1 MADKNT
7 TIDVSPAEIISD
19 LPPWTTDHE
28 TVRYAFL
35 LMMCQAFQD
44 KMMAYY
50 KAGTTPADKTTRLY
64 EIRDKLRDIRCVG
77 GDGQSFSIGLTSSM
91 GCQGN
96 EKPVDGVCM
105 NTR

>member
-7 TIDVSPAEIISD
+7 TIDISPAEITSD
-19 LPPWTTDHE
+19 IPFWTSEPE

-35 LMMCQAFQD
+35 IMMCQAFQD

-50 KAGTTPADKTTRLY
+50 KAGTTDADKTDRLY
-64 EIRDKLRDIRCVG
+64 LIRDKLTAISFG
-77 GDGQSFSIGLTSSM
+77 EGDQIFSIRPNGL
-91 GCQGN
+91 GACQGS

-105 NTR
+105 NT

>member
-7 TIDVSPAEIISD
+7 TIDVSPAESISD
-19 LPPWTTDHE
+19 FPDWTTNHE

-35 LMMCQAFQD
+35 LMLCQAFQD

-50 KAGTTPADKTTRLY
+50 KAGGSDADKTTRLY
-64 EIRDKLRDIRCVG
+64 AIRDRLKQSGFDGYSIAPNGVG
-77 GDGQSFSIGLTSSM
+77 A
-91 GCQGN
+91 CQGN

>member
-19 LPPWTTDHE
+19 FPDWTTNHE

-50 KAGTTPADKTTRLY
+50 KAGGSDAEKQRRLY
-64 EIRDKLRDIRCVG
+64 VIRDKLKEISI
-77 GDGQSFSIGLTSSM
+77 DGYSIAPNSSM
-91 GCQGN
+91 ACQGN
-96 EKPVDGVCM
+96 EKPVDGLCM

>member
-7 TIDVSPAEIISD
+7 TIDVSPAEIISG
-19 LPPWTTDHE
+19 LPTWITDYE
-28 TVRYAFL
+28 TMRYAFL

-50 KAGTTPADKTTRLY
+50 KAGHTDDDKTTRLY
-64 EIRDKLRDIRCVG
+64 AIRDRLTAISLG
-77 GDGQSFSIGLTSSM
+77 GYSIAPNSSM
-91 GCQGN
+91 ACQGN
-96 EKPVDGVCM
+96 EKPVDRVCM

>member
-19 LPPWTTDHE
+19 LPHWTTQPE

-35 LMMCQAFQD
+35 IMMCQALQD
-44 KMMAYY
+44 KMIAYY
-50 KAGTTPADKTTRLY
+50 KAGTSDVDRATRLKD
-64 EIRDKLRDIRCVG
+64 IRDKLTTIRFEGVS
-77 GDGQSFSIGLTSSM
+77 GQYFSIAPMNGQCL
-91 GCQGN
+91 GG